1 MNKTGPRVSVGL
13 PVFNGESYIEE
24 ALDSIL
30 AQTYT
35 NFELIISDNASTD
48 RTPEM
53 CRDYAA
59 KDSRIRYFR
68 NPENLGGVP
77 NYNRTFELSSGEYF
91 KWAAHDDVLA
101 PTFLEECVQV
111 LDGSPDV
118 VLVHPQTKIIDQR
131 SIVTEN
137 YDVRLRTDSS
147 RPSVRFH
154 DLIWVRHWCVQIYGL
169 IRRSALELTR
179 LHGQYASSDRVL
191 LIELALLGPFRE
203 IPECLFFS
211 RRHEQQGSKLVHDLH
226 AYAAWFNSSKSQ
238 KLVFPA
244 SKLALEHFRAVRNAP
259 LSHAE
264 RARCLLS
271 GILRVGKYSRIL
283 VKDAIMAVSS
293 IRGRLELG
301 A

>member
-77 NYNRTFELSSGEYF
+77 NYNRAFELSSGEYF

-101 PTFLEECVQV
+101 PTYLEECVQV

-191 LIELALLGPFRE
+191 LIELALLGPFCE
-203 IPECLFFS
+203 IPKYLFFS
-211 RRHEQQGSKLVHDLH
+211 RRHGQQGSKLVRDLH
-226 AYAAWFNSSKSQ
+226 AYAAWFDSSKGRR
-238 KLVFPA
+238 LVFPA

-259 LSHAE
+259 LSHVE
-264 RARCLLS
+264 RAHCLLS
-271 GILRVGKYSRIL
+271 GLLRVGKYSRIL
-283 VKDAIMAVSS
+283 AKDATMAGSF
-293 IRGRLELG
+293 IRHRLEPG